1 MLDQARQP
9 GSNKGCRIYQ
19 PSGPH
24 KKTSQGSNKAAGNR
38 SHAVES
44 TLARSPNISQVP
56 SPQEPRSRGA
66 PRQRAPDVDFEL
78 KMCWSHLKTFYLFAW
93 CWTDNPS
100 CSFCQKFLNLNDQNL
115 HCIYVCTEIFSRIF
129 FSLEVGKS
137 FLGFVNLRQLHRV
150 A

>member
-1 MLDQARQP
+1 MLEVLVEMLDQARQP

-44 TLARSPNISQVP
+44 TLARSPTHSMDSQLENLTKAILARSPNISQVP

-78 KMCWSHLKTFYLFAW
+78 KMCWCHLQTFYLFAW

-100 CSFCQKFLNLNDQNL
+100 CSFCQKFLNLND
-115 HCIYVCTEIFSRIF
+115 
-129 FSLEVGKS
+129 
-137 FLGFVNLRQLHRV
+137 
-150 A
+150 